1 MAFEYRFNAITF
13 YPKNEPLR
21 FAPPETSEPS
31 RFKNSSGWFCG
42 LYVGCLFFKSIF
54 FFVNSLI
61 VIHTL
66 CHSNVFKMRAIC
78 DGVAQ

>member
-21 FAPPETSEPS
+21 FAPPETSKPF

-42 LYVGCLFFKSIF
+42 LYTKMHDKNHPKNILFGLSY
-54 FFVNSLI
+54 
-61 VIHTL
+61 
-66 CHSNVFKMRAIC
+66 
-78 DGVAQ
+78 

>member
-42 LYVGCLFFKSIF
+42 LYI
-54 FFVNSLI
+54 
-61 VIHTL
+61 
-66 CHSNVFKMRAIC
+66 SNRNI
-78 DGVAQ
+78 

>member
-21 FAPPETSEPS
+21 FAPPETSEPF

-42 LYVGCLFFKSIF
+42 LYLPCSI
-54 FFVNSLI
+54 VRVYGPVRTHVCRVIPRPIVCIRQPILI
-61 VIHTL
+61 AT
-66 CHSNVFKMRAIC
+66 C
-78 DGVAQ
+78 Q